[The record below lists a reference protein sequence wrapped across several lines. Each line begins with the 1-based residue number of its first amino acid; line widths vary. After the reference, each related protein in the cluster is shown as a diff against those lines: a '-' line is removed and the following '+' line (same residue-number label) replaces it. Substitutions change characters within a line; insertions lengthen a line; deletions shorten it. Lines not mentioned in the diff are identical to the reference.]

1 MSKETADNAMARG
14 PPLGRWASVPAG
26 GRHIRPQCTIPAWP
40 QTLRAD
46 PGPYRIG
53 PFSLLR
59 TGRNFQITTETK
71 GN

>member
-1 MSKETADNAMARG
+1 MSKETAGNATVRG
-14 PPLGRWASVPAG
+14 PPLGPVGERHPPGAG
-26 GRHIRPQCTIPAWP
+26 ILPQFITQAWP

-46 PGPYRIG
+46 PGPYRVG

-59 TGRNFQITTETK
+59 TRRKLPITTETK